1 MLSLR
6 KNTPHK
12 KFSYQIRISILLVL
26 LVIFNNKKGWPL
38 DYAEI
43 HGIFYGFVLLRYTVP
58 KEIDFPRYNMKCSGE
73 NVLLRGIFPVLSRF
87 PLHFLLYRGNLD
99 YFSES
104 VPRFPFFCIAEI
116 WITFRKSL
124 LLYVAIARKKRMPQQ
139 LCCNSC

>member
-6 KNTPHK
+6 TNTPHK

-26 LVIFNNKKGWPL
+26 LVIFNNKKKVGHWIMQKFT
-38 DYAEI
+38 A
-43 HGIFYGFVLLRYTVP
+43 IFYGFVLLRYTVP

-73 NVLLRGIFPVLSRF
+73 NVLLRGIFPVLSCF

-104 VPRFPFFCIAEI
+104 VPRFHFFCIAEI
-116 WITFRKSL
+116 WITIRKSL

-139 LCCNSC
+139 CML